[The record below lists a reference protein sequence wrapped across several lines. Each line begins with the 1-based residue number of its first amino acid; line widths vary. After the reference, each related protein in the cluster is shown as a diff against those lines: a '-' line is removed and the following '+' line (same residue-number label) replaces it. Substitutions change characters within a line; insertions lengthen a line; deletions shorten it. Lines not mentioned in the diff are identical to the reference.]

1 MAEYAPVVHEL
12 DARFGP
18 LAADARTLALAA
30 AGRFDEAR
38 AVLGGAPPLRPDF
51 YFSIFATLRA
61 MAAVAVGQRQPA
73 EELYAALLP
82 LRGQIAGAA
91 STSLAMRPVAHTL
104 AELARLLGRR
114 AAAAEHFAEAVAV
127 ARAWQAPRWEAEART
142 AAAASTS
149 AQVHGS
155 C

>member
-18 LAADARTLALAA
+18 LAADARALALAA

-91 STSLAMRPVAHTL
+91 STSLAMRPVGHTL
-104 AELARLLGRR
+104 GELARLLGRQ
-114 AAAAEHFAEAVAV
+114 AAAVEHFAEAAEV
-127 ARAWQAPRWEAEART
+127 ARAWDARHWE
-142 AAAASTS
+142 AAASAEATAVRAES
-149 AQVHGS
+149 AQNR
-155 C
+155 